1 VPNRSN
7 PAVPPS
13 PPSAP
18 ACAAVARA
26 AVGRRRFLGSL
37 AAVTGSAWAAPAGPS
52 VAAETEAPRSTT
64 PFHPKLAIAADT
76 FRKQFAWFKGKPQQP
91 SGRPIDMHG
100 FLEHCAALDVAAELT
115 AYFFPAD
122 LDREALLALRR
133 EAFLRGVT
141 ICGTAIGNHFDTATG
156 TALEAEIRDA
166 KRWLDHAAT
175 MGAPHIRFFAG
186 TAAGLA
192 APGRFAQSVAA
203 TRECAEYAADRG
215 VMIGIEN
222 HGGITPATLLRFL
235 DEVDHPWVGINLDTG
250 NFYSDDP
257 YADLAACVDR
267 AIHVQWKASVRD
279 SKRKK
284 SPADYRRI
292 ADILRE
298 AHYAGFIALEY
309 EEGDDPYA
317 ATAEHLARIREAI
330 G

>member
-1 VPNRSN
+1 MLPP
-7 PAVPPS
+7 PAT
-13 PPSAP
+13 AP
-18 ACAAVARA
+18 ATPSRAPA

-37 AAVTGSAWAAPAGPS
+37 AAVAGTAGTTWTAAGLPASAAARQAARGAAG
-52 VAAETEAPRSTT
+52 
-64 PFHPKLAIAADT
+64 FHPKLAISAYS
-76 FRKQFAWFKGKPQQP
+76 FRKQFAWFKGKRQSP
-91 SGRPIDMHG
+91 SGRPLDMRGFID
-100 FLEHCAALDVAAELT
+100 HCATLDVAAELT

-122 LDREALLALRR
+122 LDRKALLGLRR

-141 ICGTAIGNHFDTATG
+141 ICGTAIGNHFDTADAA
-156 TALEAEIRDA
+156 ALEQQIRHA
-166 KRWLDHAAT
+166 KTWIDRAAT

-192 APGRFAQSVAA
+192 AAERFAGSVAA

-267 AIHVQWKASVRD
+267 AIHVQWKANVRD
-279 SKRKK
+279 ADRQK
-284 SPADYRRI
+284 SPADYGRL
-292 ADILRE
+292 ADILR
-298 AHYAGFIALEY
+298 AADYAGFIALEY